1 MLTRSGK
8 VVETELKSLPTS
20 SSCLSDTTDQPS
32 PSSSSSTTRPVT
44 RASTK
49 FWLIRHP
56 SPSITGSKLP
66 DCRQV
71 LKFFLFLLRDEE
83 NVRNHVTN
91 QEIGYIVIDSVVT
104 FWNMARIKTKTRQNS
119 VLDLMCLW
127 NEWNRLLKN
136 KNRESDAGGKRV
148 NFLAELDSLFDIGSP
163 DAIQEI
169 MKSRLLTAQKKDDD
183 IAFYLDKK
191 KTERRPWT
199 GMTKSLRLKQK

>member
-1 MLTRSGK
+1 M
-8 VVETELKSLPTS
+8 
-20 SSCLSDTTDQPS
+20 SDITDQPS
-32 PSSSSSTTRPVT
+32 PSSSLSATRPVT

-49 FWLIRHP
+49 FWLIGHP

-71 LKFFLFLLRDEE
+71 LKFFLFLRRDEE
-83 NVRNHVTN
+83 NVQNHVTN
-91 QEIGYIVIDSVVT
+91 QEIGYIVIDAVVT

-136 KNRESDAGGKRV
+136 KNHESDAGGKRA
-148 NFLAELDSLFDIGSP
+148 NFLAKLDSLFDIGSP

-169 MKSRLLTAQKKDDD
+169 MKSNLLTAQKKDDV
-183 IAFYLDKK
+183 AFYLDKK
-191 KTERRPWT
+191 KDRKATME
-199 GMTKSLRLKQK
+199 GHEKIF

>member
-20 SSCLSDTTDQPS
+20 YSCLSDTTDQPS

-49 FWLIRHP
+49 FWLIGHP
-56 SPSITGSKLP
+56 SSSITGSKLP

-71 LKFFLFLLRDEE
+71 LKFFLFLRRDEE

-91 QEIGYIVIDSVVT
+91 QEIGYIVIDTVVT

-119 VLDLMCLW
+119 VLDLMCL
-127 NEWNRLLKN
+127 
-136 KNRESDAGGKRV
+136 
-148 NFLAELDSLFDIGSP
+148 
-163 DAIQEI
+163 
-169 MKSRLLTAQKKDDD
+169 
-183 IAFYLDKK
+183 
-191 KTERRPWT
+191 
-199 GMTKSLRLKQK
+199 